1 MGSQAT
7 HDTVSTVSVDGP
19 DGPAI
24 TTVDDGWVTTFE
36 PLDVDE
42 CWELVGAAAA
52 TGVGRVGFE
61 SDGAPQVLPV
71 NFAVARRSI
80 VVRTAGS
87 TMLHRL
93 GTGADVAFEVDH
105 LQPGRRTG
113 WSVVV
118 HGRMWPLHDPD
129 RLLAADVLH
138 MRPWAAGDRDRWLR
152 VVPGSITGRAV
163 CRRRNPVDGLHLP
176 QLPPG

>member
-1 MGSQAT
+1 MSQAAQE
-7 HDTVSTVSVDGP
+7 TVSTSTVDGP
-19 DGPAI
+19 DGPSI
-24 TTVDDGWVTTFE
+24 TTIDDEWVTTFE
-36 PLDVDE
+36 PLDADE
-42 CWELVGAAAA
+42 CWELVGVAAA

-61 SDGAPQVLPV
+61 SDAGPQVLPV

-80 VVRTAGS
+80 VLRTAGS

-105 LQPGRRTG
+105 LQPGHRTG

-129 RLLAADVLH
+129 RLLAADVLRLH
-138 MRPWAAGDRDRWLR
+138 PWAAGDRDRWMR
-152 VVPGSITGRAV
+152 IVPGSITGRAI
-163 CRRRNPVDGLHLP
+163 CRRRIPVDGLNLP
-176 QLPPG
+176 QMLPA